1 MSSRVSLWRQP
12 EFLKL
17 WSAFSISRLGSQI
30 TILALPLTAV
40 LVLQAGATETGLL
53 VAARTLGFALPG
65 PLLGVW
71 VDRHRRFPM
80 LIGANIASA
89 VLIGS
94 VPVAA
99 ALGALT
105 MAQLYVVSYLAGIA
119 AQVTDLA
126 RQSIMTTVVGR
137 DRLVTANS
145 QMQASNAVTQIAGP
159 SIGGAL
165 VQALTAPIAMAFDA
179 VSFVVA
185 TALLAL
191 LHVRETVHP
200 RREGARLWNEV
211 AEGMRFLRGQDL
223 LMRSVVAIA
232 LANIE
237 WFAVM
242 AILIVYATDEL
253 KLPPA
258 ALGLALAAAGPAA
271 FIGAALTTPLVKR
284 FGLGT
289 VMIVALIF
297 EAVSRLTLPF
307 ISGPVV
313 VAAILLG
320 ATQALVGVTEALWSV
335 GLVTLRQSLTPDRL
349 LGRVTAASNFVQWVV
364 APPAAIGAGFLAD
377 AIGFRPTLFLQGII
391 AVVAVIY
398 LFVSPIRSMRAVP
411 DVVSVPDV
419 PSAERA

>member
-191 LHVRETVHP
+191 LRVRETVHP

-297 EAVSRLTLPF
+297 EAVSRLILPF

-398 LFVSPIRSMRAVP
+398 LFASPIRSMRAVP